1 MIKYIILLV
10 ITCIAILGFFGY
22 RYINNLRTEVENLN
36 AVNAELSSA
45 LNTSNSTIKELQN
58 SYIQISNI
66 SKDLQHDI
74 NEREKSLQELSDKL
88 EKLEKTSVKH
98 PKLTE
103 KIVNKATLKSLKCFE
118 DIAKDKE
125 CQ

>member
-1 MIKYIILLV
+1 MTKYIIFVV
-10 ITCIAILGFFGY
+10 ITCIAFLGFFGY
-22 RYINNLRTEVENLN
+22 RYINNLRTEVEHLN
-36 AVNAELSSA
+36 VVNTELSSA

-88 EKLEKTSVKH
+88 EKLEKASIKH

>member
-1 MIKYIILLV
+1 MTKYIIFVV

-22 RYINNLRTEVENLN
+22 RYISNLRTEVEHLN
-36 AVNAELSSA
+36 VVNAELSSA

-88 EKLEKTSVKH
+88 EKLEKASIKH

>member
-1 MIKYIILLV
+1 MTKYIILLV
-10 ITCIAILGFFGY
+10 ITCITILGFFGY

-36 AVNAELSSA
+36 TVNAELSSA

-74 NEREKSLQELSDKL
+74 NERERSLQELSDKL
-88 EKLEKTSVKH
+88 EKLEKASVKH

>member
-1 MIKYIILLV
+1 MTKYIILVV

-22 RYINNLRTEVENLN
+22 RYINNLKNEVENLN
-36 AVNAELSSA
+36 TANAELTSA
-45 LNTSNSTIKELQN
+45 LNTSNSTIKELQK
-58 SYIQISNI
+58 SYMQISNI

-74 NEREKSLQELSDKL
+74 IEREKSLQELSSKL
-88 EKLEKTSVKH
+88 ENLEKVSVKH